1 MKSGHLQILLI
12 LALFLLPEIIKI
24 FKPKNKKYKYPDE
37 QPQKSDSGNDYA
49 PDTTYSQAETE
60 PSQPDLWDILTGRAS
75 YKPQQVEQ
83 LIVQE
88 EPAEPAQ
95 LKRVEPEL
103 SMAAIIQ
110 RKQHVGVKL
119 SPRSAARGLIMAEIL
134 GKPRSLRPIERD
146 LPCRREYR

>member
-1 MKSGHLQILLI
+1 MKSGHLQIILI

-24 FKPKNKKYKYPDE
+24 FKPKKKKYQYPDE
-37 QPQKSDSGNDYA
+37 QPREKDSGYDSA
-49 PDTTYSQAETE
+49 PNTTYGQADE
-60 PSQPDLWDILTGRAS
+60 PKQPDLWDILTGRAS
-75 YKPQQVEQ
+75 YPPQQAEQ
-83 LIVQE
+83 LVLQE
-88 EPAEPAQ
+88 ERVEPAQ
-95 LKRVEPEL
+95 VKKSEPEQ
-103 SMAAIIQ
+103 SIAAIIE